1 MLKMG
6 IEVTDKML
14 SVYDVLEVRP
24 EQAPELLCEYP
35 LANTFL
41 ATENNGDLT
50 LTPGGLCGVRHPA
63 EQISRMVRVARADV
77 LVQMCQVEVAV
88 AGLGL
93 AAEPRPQV
101 ELAVV
106 LDVGGIHDRIEL
118 PTFLVVDPPFSDAD
132 PLRVAVRAY
141 DLLFLFGVKGAKVRN
156 GRKYRHL

>member
-14 SVYDVLEVRP
+14 GVYDVLEVRT
-24 EQAPELLCEYP
+24 EQASELLCEHS

-41 ATENNGDLT
+41 ATENDGDLT
-50 LTPGGLCGVRHPA
+50 LTPRVLYGVRHPA
-63 EQISRMVRVARADV
+63 EQIFRMLRVARADV
-77 LVQMCQVEVAV
+77 LVQMRQIEIAV

-106 LDVGGIHDRIEL
+106 FDVGRVHDRIEL
-118 PTFLVVDPPFSDAD
+118 TTFLVIDPPFAHTD
-132 PLRVAVRAY
+132 PLRVAVRARV
-141 DLLFLFGVKGAKVRN
+141 LLFLFGVKGTKVRD
-156 GRKYRHL
+156 RREHWHL